1 VSPKYPHQAA
11 ILRRVASRETTLTD
25 LATKLDLSRQW
36 LDQAM
41 RGDVALGA
49 ETCFVI
55 ALEYDEDALSLLR
68 AAGKGE
74 LADLLE
80 RAGFGVGEVSA
91 TDRDLLR
98 ALGSLPEEQRR
109 PIRELI
115 RSLSTRGSS
124 PARKPRKRS

>member
-1 VSPKYPHQAA
+1 VSPKYPNQAA
-11 ILRRVASRETTLTD
+11 ILRRVASREATVTE
-25 LATKLDLSRQW
+25 LATKLDVSRQW

-49 ETCFVI
+49 ETCLVV
-55 ALEYDEDALSLLR
+55 ALEYDEDALSLMR
-68 AAGKGE
+68 AAGKGG

-80 RAGFGVGEVSA
+80 RAGFGAGEVSA

-98 ALGSLPEEQRR
+98 ALSSLPDAQRR

-115 RSLSTRGSS
+115 RSLSTRGNS
-124 PARKPRKRS
+124 PMRKSHKRS

>member
-1 VSPKYPHQAA
+1 
-11 ILRRVASRETTLTD
+11 VASREVTLTE
-25 LATKLDLSRQW
+25 LATNLDLSRQW

-49 ETCFVI
+49 ETCLVV
-55 ALEYDEDALSLLR
+55 ALEYDENALSLMR

-80 RAGFGVGEVSA
+80 RAGFGAGEVSA
-91 TDRDLLR
+91 IDRDLLR
-98 ALGSLPEEQRR
+98 ALSSLPEEQRR

-115 RSLSTRGSS
+115 RSLSTRGGS
-124 PARKPRKRS
+124 PTRKSRRRS